1 MLSAEAYDKFKAR
14 ILSGELKPGQMI
26 SQRELAEVAG
36 MSMGPARDAIQR
48 LAFESLL
55 RIHPNRG
62 IQVTEVSYRMI
73 RSAYQLRCVL
83 EVAAIERFVQVAED
97 EEIQALIGETSELIK
112 ETKAGRS
119 EEFLVRAIEIDW
131 KMHTAFVR
139 SLDNELIAETYDANH
154 SRIMLIRLS
163 NKNAEIRL
171 TSALNEHLAILEA
184 CKARDIETAK
194 FRLIEHIDLSKETAM
209 AGL

>member
-1 MLSAEAYDKFKAR
+1 MLSTEAYDKFKAR

-36 MSMGPARDAIQR
+36 MSMGPARDAVQR

-62 IQVTEVSYRMI
+62 IQVAEVSYRMI

-83 EVAAIERFVQVAED
+83 EVAAIERFAQVAED
-97 EEIQALIGETSELIK
+97 EEIQTLIAETSRLI
-112 ETKAGRS
+112 EDTKDGAN
-119 EEFLVRAIEIDW
+119 EESNIKAIEVDW
-131 KMHTAFVR
+131 KMHTAFIR
-139 SLDNELIAETYDANH
+139 SLDNELIDETYDANH

-163 NKNAEIRL
+163 NKNAKIRL
-171 TSALNEHLAILEA
+171 TSALSEHLSILEA

-194 FRLIEHIDLSKETAM
+194 QRLIEHIDLSKETAM

>member
-1 MLSAEAYDKFKAR
+1 MLSTEAYDKFKAR

-36 MSMGPARDAIQR
+36 MSMGPARDAVQR

-62 IQVTEVSYRMI
+62 IQVAEVSYRMI

-83 EVAAIERFVQVAED
+83 EVAAIERFAQVAED
-97 EEIQALIGETSELIK
+97 EEIQMLIAETSRLI
-112 ETKAGRS
+112 EDTKDGAN
-119 EEFLVRAIEIDW
+119 EESNIKAIEVDW
-131 KMHTAFVR
+131 KMHTAFIR
-139 SLDNELIAETYDANH
+139 SLDNELIDETYDANH

-163 NKNAEIRL
+163 NKNAKIRL
-171 TSALNEHLAILEA
+171 TSALSEHLSILEA

-194 FRLIEHIDLSKETAM
+194 QRLIEHIDLSKETAM